1 MESNE
6 EYDLDHAQ
14 LITYQVQIMNH
25 KTNINKMNCNYKK
38 FSKNDYCFVGI
49 NDNTTNATN
58 LVQFSRRT
66 DSQAH
71 NTGKSKLHK
80 ENNNKTY
87 QMCKHNIT

>member
-38 FSKNDYCFVGI
+38 FSNNDNYFAGI
-49 NDNTTNATN
+49 NGSTTNATN
-58 LVQFSRRT
+58 LVQFSGRT
-66 DSQAH
+66 DSQAQ